1 MNIPWLVADRVPAGQ
16 CVQRAGV
23 VRNPASAASLPQHQA
38 QGGSTVDLAEYPR
51 AAIRHRGEPA
61 TGADHLR
68 HYQKEHNINRL
79 RWLLSNKLSYNSQ
92 STQSEG
98 TASHQSISEDSAKW
112 SRERRMAQ
120 DVLMENVRSGG
131 NGLTVRTVI
140 SASKKTVYIIQSGE
154 SRCKHLRNPVVRSFV
169 CEFFLLTLR
178 INPSPGKYY
187 SCEDGSEPD
196 VDAFRAQANIHER
209 KCTSGKQAVQLPL
222 LVDPC
227 IDAEAA
233 PLEYSYNNEWMFCL
247 GDAERDATHSPDGD
261 VDCGKKI
268 KATQSL
274 FTDRF

>member
-1 MNIPWLVADRVPAGQ
+1 M
-16 CVQRAGV
+16 
-23 VRNPASAASLPQHQA
+23 
-38 QGGSTVDLAEYPR
+38 
-51 AAIRHRGEPA
+51 
-61 TGADHLR
+61 
-68 HYQKEHNINRL
+68 
-79 RWLLSNKLSYNSQ
+79 
-92 STQSEG
+92 EG
-98 TASHQSISEDSAKW
+98 TGSLCEQLSAPPRKPCT
-112 SRERRMAQ
+112 SYKVVSLA
-120 DVLMENVRSGG
+120 VSTFEN
-131 NGLTVRTVI
+131 
-140 SASKKTVYIIQSGE
+140 
-154 SRCKHLRNPVVRSFV
+154 RSFV
-169 CEFFLLTLR
+169 RLFEFFLLTLR